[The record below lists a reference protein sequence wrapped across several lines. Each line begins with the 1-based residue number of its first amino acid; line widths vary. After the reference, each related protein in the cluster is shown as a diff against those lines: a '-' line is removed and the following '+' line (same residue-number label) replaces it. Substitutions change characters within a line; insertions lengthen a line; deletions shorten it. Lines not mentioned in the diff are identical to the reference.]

1 MKLERAHKL
10 IAFALL
16 IGGVAWWWFGHISE
30 AQTDHTE
37 QVTLEQAVEK
47 LTLIH
52 IRQATI
58 AEAEAAQLARFCREG
73 KLGPETCPS
82 PISMPVPP
90 VAAGAP
96 SE

>member
-1 MKLERAHKL
+1 VKIERAHKL

-16 IGGVAWWWFGHISE
+16 IICIGWWAFGFVST

-37 QVTLEQAVEK
+37 QITLEKAVEK
-47 LTLIH
+47 LTQIH

-73 KLGPETCPS
+73 KLGPETCPAPLLIETE
-82 PISMPVPP
+82 PI
-90 VAAGAP
+90 
-96 SE
+96 E